1 MNRSTVVRPFAVAL
15 LVAAALAS
23 GAASATAAEKILD
36 LRAIA
41 MNLSGVGRARAGT
54 LDIVIERW
62 TTDEEKAALQ
72 DVLIEK
78 GGDRLLS
85 ALQKVKPRCGYV
97 RTSTSLG
104 WDIYYAREIPYGDG
118 ARRIILGSDRP
129 MSFWELRNSTRSA
142 DYEFL
147 VAEIHLNKDG
157 KGEGK
162 LAGGTKI
169 TYDKDKRTV
178 ELENYGIEPVR
189 LTEVTV
195 VEPKAKKK

>member
-1 MNRSTVVRPFAVAL
+1 
-15 LVAAALAS
+15 
-23 GAASATAAEKILD
+23 
-36 LRAIA
+36 

-62 TTDEEKAALQ
+62 TTDEERESLQ

-85 ALQKVKPRCGYV
+85 ALQKIRPRCGYV

-104 WDIYYAREIPYGDG
+104 WDIYFARELPYGDG
-118 ARRIILGSDRP
+118 ARRIVLASDRP
-129 MSFWELRNSTRSA
+129 MSFWELRNNPRSA

-147 VAEIHLNKDG
+147 LAEIRLNKNG

-162 LAGGTKI
+162 LAGGAKI
-169 TYDKDKRTV
+169 SYDREKKVV
-178 ELENYGIEPVR
+178 EIENYGQEPVR

-195 VEPKAKKK
+195 EEPKKKK